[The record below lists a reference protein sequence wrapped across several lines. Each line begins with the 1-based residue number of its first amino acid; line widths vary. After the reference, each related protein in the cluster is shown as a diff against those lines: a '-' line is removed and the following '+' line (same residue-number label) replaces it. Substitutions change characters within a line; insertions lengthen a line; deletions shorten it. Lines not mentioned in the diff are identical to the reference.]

1 LSRDK
6 EAPDFASRWS
16 RLKREAREQDA
27 APEVAPEP
35 ELPAQDDRPDTE
47 VLEEFGLP
55 DPETLKPGDDF
66 AAFMTKAV
74 PARLRNRALRRLW
87 FSDPVLANLDALVDY
102 GDDFTDA
109 ATVVENLQ
117 TAYEV
122 GRGFA
127 GKITTLAEGEADAVA
142 EPPPDV
148 LPEETPPELPGEAA
162 EAEPDQDVVLAEAAP
177 APGTR
182 EEIAEPAATE
192 RKPRSRQRM
201 RFRKA
206 EE

>member
-47 VLEEFGLP
+47 VLEELRLP

-87 FSDPVLANLDALVDY
+87 LSDPVLANLDALVDY

-177 APGTR
+177 APRTR

-201 RFRKA
+201 RFRMA